1 MQSTGGKLD
10 ESYVLVIA
18 REVAKGLQA
27 IHNSGII
34 HRDLKGEACHQ
45 KLFFIKA
52 VLERYSLTLSLSH
65 THTYIYLYI
74 WDQSLTDFLLVQL
87 PILWCMK
94 KAEFKSSTLAF
105 LV

>member
-34 HRDLKGEACHQ
+34 HRDLKGEAYHQ
-45 KLFFIKA
+45 SLFLTKA
-52 VLERYSLTLSLSH
+52 APKR
-65 THTYIYLYI
+65 YIYMG
-74 WDQSLTDFLLVQL
+74 
-87 PILWCMK
+87 P
-94 KAEFKSSTLAF
+94 KAD
-105 LV
+105 